1 MSTDLKPCNQSIY
14 LKKSLSLM
22 TWHMKKFHAFG
33 PHDSILLHRIFTTS
47 YIIISLSRYNLPKM
61 TDDLSCS
68 SPHMRVIT
76 LFSNLRI
83 CLPVYLFNLES
94 SRTGS
99 RPTVL
104 STKPLVAFFFWLKVQ
119 KRREIHVLK
128 G

>member
-14 LKKSLSLM
+14 FKKSLSLM
-22 TWHMKKFHAFG
+22 TWHMKKFHAFV
-33 PHDSILLHRIFTTS
+33 PHDSILLHMIFTTS
-47 YIIISLSRYNLPKM
+47 YIIISLSRYSFLRM

-68 SPHMRVIT
+68 SPHMCVIT

-83 CLPVYLFNLES
+83 RLQVDLFNLES

-99 RPTVL
+99 RGTVL
-104 STKPLVAFFFWLKVQ
+104 STSLLWLFFFWLKVQ
-119 KRREIHVLK
+119 ERREIHVLK